1 MLVLFRLSRLL
12 VGVLLMGVICYFFY
26 ALGKK
31 RALENRDKTS
41 TGKRR
46 PRKFVESTVVER
58 KEGPKNDGAQKD

>member
-12 VGVLLMGVICYFFY
+12 VGVLLIGLICYCFY

-41 TGKRR
+41 GGRRR
-46 PRKFVESTVVER
+46 PRKFVESTVVES
-58 KEGPKNDGAQKD
+58 KDEPKNDSAQKD

>member
-12 VGVLLMGVICYFFY
+12 VGVLLIGVICYFFY

-31 RALENRDKTS
+31 RALENGQKTR
-41 TGKRR
+41 GRGRR

-58 KEGPKNDGAQKD
+58 KDGPKNEGAQKD